1 MMMVLQN
8 ITVPWKKKA
17 CLILLNNFHKVG
29 LAPRYY
35 ETVTQRHWYL
45 QLILLLAHPALF
57 IFGWLSKG
65 MPSTSHPSRLGQRC
79 LYVRIRC

>member
-8 ITVPWKKKA
+8 INSALGRKA
-17 CLILLNNFHKVG
+17 CLSLLSNFHKVG

-35 ETVTQRHWYL
+35 ETVTQRDWYL

-57 IFGWLSKG
+57 LFRWLSKG
-65 MPSTSHPSRLGQRC
+65 MPSTSRLS
-79 LYVRIRC
+79 